1 MPKQKITPTRER
13 PTETVA
19 GEATPEP
26 NGRPIPPEAAEL
38 MAEMAAR
45 GRARRQQMESEDA
58 PPREDKRRDPEWQK
72 RWDEVI
78 AQIRSEIPPEVTPEE
93 IEAEITR
100 VSEELRQE
108 RMPVWH
114 RRSAVLG
121 LAKRRRK

>member
-1 MPKQKITPTRER
+1 MPKQKVTPTRER

-19 GEATPEP
+19 DEATPEP

-58 PPREDKRRDPEWQK
+58 PPPEDKRRDPEWQK

-100 VSEELRQE
+100 VSEELRRE
-108 RMPVWH
+108 R
-114 RRSAVLG
+114 
-121 LAKRRRK
+121 LARGR